1 MSETARPSRLAIRRV
16 DGRFAVHRLPPDAA
30 FPTPLPTGTL
40 VSVTR
45 TPEELSIVVPEGT
58 PVPGSR
64 VEAGWSCYRVV
75 GPLAFTWT
83 GIVASLSTAL
93 ANADVPVFVL
103 STFDTDWILVP
114 DDRVDDA
121 ARALRASG
129 HDVD

>member
-45 TPEELSIVVPEGT
+45 TPEDLSIVVPVGT

-64 VEAGWSCYRVV
+64 VAAGWACYRVV
-75 GPLAFTWT
+75 GPLAVTGS
-83 GIVASLSTAL
+83 GIV
-93 ANADVPVFVL
+93 
-103 STFDTDWILVP
+103 
-114 DDRVDDA
+114 
-121 ARALRASG
+121 G
-129 HDVD
+129 